1 MKGLCNN
8 VGYILIVHLIYWF
21 VSVMVRTES
30 LLWGTIEAILIIG
43 ANEISC
49 CALLLKI
56 FHQQGMIAKDL
67 MNEYQSDNN

>member
-30 LLWGTIEAILIIG
+30 LLRGTIEAILIIG

-49 CALLLKI
+49 C
-56 FHQQGMIAKDL
+56 IAIKNFPSTGNDSKRL
-67 MNEYQSDNN
+67 NEWISIW